1 MGAKI
6 QKRHCLKNTICR
18 FQVIFVFLRLFSM
31 TDLMAKFDIQD
42 VFYPK
47 FFSVLK
53 KGYTKK
59 QFTKDLFSGIIVGI
73 VALPLAIAFAVA
85 SGVSPEKGIVTAI
98 IAGFL
103 ISLLGGSRVQIG
115 GPTGAFVIIIS
126 GIVAQYGLDGLMIST
141 ILAGIFMIMFGL
153 LKLGSLLRFIPH
165 PLVVG
170 FTSGI
175 ALTIFSTQIKDALG
189 LEIANTP
196 AAFIDKWAV
205 YFQSL
210 GTINYWA
217 LGITLVTIAISLVVN
232 KLTTKIPGSFVAI
245 LVVTAVVSIFDIPV
259 TTIESMFGEIK
270 GSFALSIPE
279 IHWENFSH
287 YLQPAITIALLG
299 SIESLLSAVV
309 ADGMIGSHHRSN
321 TELIAEGIANVIT
334 PLFGGIP
341 ATGAI
346 ARTATNI
353 KNGGRTP
360 IAGIVHSITLL
371 LIMLCLGNYAKLI
384 PMSCLAGILIVVA
397 YNMSEWRSFRSILR
411 GSAYDIIIL
420 LVTFFL
426 TVLVDLTV
434 AIEIGI
440 VLAALMFMK
449 RMADNGEAVLM
460 NDLDTNTIEDYDD
473 IPQGI
478 GIYEISGP
486 FFFGAAKKFSEVL
499 KVRRDSNKI
508 LIIRMRHVPFMDE
521 TGERN
526 FLEAIKSLQSENKKI
541 ILSGVQPQVRKS
553 LDKCRISFL
562 VGKGNIH
569 DNFDAALA
577 HAKEALNEQKTT
589 VSLQR

>member
-1 MGAKI
+1 MP
-6 QKRHCLKNTICR
+6 
-18 FQVIFVFLRLFSM
+18 
-31 TDLMAKFDIQD
+31 KFDIKD

-141 ILAGIFMIMFGL
+141 MLAGVFMIMFGL

-189 LEIANTP
+189 LDIANPP

-217 LGITLVTIAISLVVN
+217 LGITIVTIVISLVVN

-245 LVVTAVVSIFDIPV
+245 LLVTAVVSIFDIPV

-270 GSFALSIPE
+270 GSFAPNIPQV
-279 IHWENFSH
+279 HWENFSH

-321 TELIAEGIANVIT
+321 TELIAEGIANVVT

-360 IAGIVHSITLL
+360 IAGIIHAITLL

-473 IPQGI
+473 IPKGI

-526 FLEAIKSLQSENKKI
+526 FQEAIKSLQAENKKI
-541 ILSGVQPQVRKS
+541 ILSGVQPEVRKS

-562 VGKGNIH
+562 VGKANIH

-577 HAKEALNEQKTT
+577 HAKEVLETA
-589 VSLQR
+589 